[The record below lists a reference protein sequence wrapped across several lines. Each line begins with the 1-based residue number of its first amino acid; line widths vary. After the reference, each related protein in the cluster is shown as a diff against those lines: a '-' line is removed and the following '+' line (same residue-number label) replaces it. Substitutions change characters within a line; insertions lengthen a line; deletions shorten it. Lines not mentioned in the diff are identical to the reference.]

1 MKAHLLFEQSGTFK
15 NAFKKN
21 GIEAF
26 DYDILNDFG
35 ETDFQVDLFGEIQKA
50 FEGGQSVFDNIA
62 KEDVC
67 FAFFPCIRFDSQ
79 ISMSFRGDAKQQKK
93 WSNQQKIEYSMKL
106 HDELHYLYK
115 KLCELVLI
123 CIEKELKIVI
133 ENPYTQPHY
142 LSTYWCLKP
151 VVIDKDRTV
160 EGDFYKKPTQY
171 FFLNIEPKNNL
182 IFEPI
187 ECVEKRTVEGECS
200 AEHSMQVRRSMIH
213 PQYADRFIRKYIL

>member
-1 MKAHLLFEQSGTFK
+1 MKAHLLFEQYGTFK

-21 GIEAF
+21 GVEAF

-35 ETDFQVDLFGEIQKA
+35 ETDFKVDLFGEIQKA
-50 FEGGQSVFDNIA
+50 YDGGQSVFDNIE

-79 ISMSFRGDAKQQKK
+79 VSMSFRGDAKQQKK
-93 WSNQQKIEYSMKL
+93 WSDQQKIEYSMKL

-123 CIEKELKIVI
+123 CIEKELNIVI

-151 VVIDKDRTV
+151 KVIDKDRTV
-160 EGDFYKKPTQY
+160 DGDFYKKPTQY
-171 FFLNIEPKNNL
+171 WFINFEPKNNFL
-182 IFEPI
+182 FEPI
-187 ECVEKRTVEGECS
+187 EYVETRTIELERT
-200 AEHSMQVRRSMIH
+200 AEQSGQVRRSMIH
-213 PQYADRFIRKYIL
+213 PQYADRFIRRFIL